1 MYHAGVQ
8 LGAFPA
14 AAKLSSLAKLSEA
27 DKNTSTGTEA
37 EAGDG
42 DKLAKAGTAVSSTPT
57 IVVAPGIPAL
67 PKKLAQKILN
77 GEYVDFAELPPAKGR
92 AKPSSLDWEGQV
104 LLVQPT
110 DLYATKKLIPDLA
123 TWVQCFSI
131 YAAVLCSQ
139 SPERLPDLLG
149 YAAFIAKCSQKFK
162 WPSWVVYDQNFRQLA
177 AEETLTTWA
186 RPDPG
191 VYAQS
196 FTNYALSAEGW
207 CKYCHSV
214 DHISDTCP
222 ARPKSM
228 YPRKRVAGSTY
239 PLTSKRPAIPA
250 ADDAICKKYNRYD
263 GDCHFGKN
271 CRFRHVC
278 SSCKKEH
285 PVSQCKEPPLEE

>member
-1 MYHAGVQ
+1 M
-8 LGAFPA
+8 L
-14 AAKLSSLAKLSEA
+14 KSLAKISEA
-27 DKNTSTGTEA
+27 DKTAGTVSEA
-37 EAGDG
+37 AEG
-42 DKLAKAGTAVSSTPT
+42 DKLIKAEVASSSAPT
-57 IVVAPGIPAL
+57 VVVAPGIPAL
-67 PKKLAQKILN
+67 PKKVAQKILS
-77 GEYVDFAELPPAKGR
+77 GEYVDFTELPPAKGR
-92 AKPSSLDWEGQV
+92 AKPTSLDWEGQV
-104 LLVQPT
+104 LLVQSM
-110 DLYATKKLIPDLA
+110 DLYAAKKLIPDLA

-131 YAAVLCSQ
+131 YTAVLCSQ
-139 SPERLPDLLG
+139 TPERLADLLG

-177 AEETLTTWA
+177 AEENLTTWA

-222 ARPKSM
+222 ARPKSV
-228 YPRKRVAGSTY
+228 YPRKRATNATY
-239 PLTSKRPAIPA
+239 PAASKRPLTPS
-250 ADDAICKKYNRYD
+250 ADDTICRKYNRYE

-278 SSCKKEH
+278 SNCKKEH
-285 PVSQCKEPPLEE
+285 PVSQCKEPLPED